1 MRLRGILVLA
11 IALALTFTTVLA
23 VQAGEGKGKVVRLD
37 SAANVVILDDGSM
50 YRMAPDTVIIVEE
63 KPVKCLESESA
74 VSCRTSLRNEHMWS
88 SPVRDRSC
96 AASTIGGSATP
107 CRL

>member
-50 YRMAPDTVIIVEE
+50 YRMVPDTVIIVEE
-63 KPVKCLESESA
+63 KPVKFEALQPGAAVVIRSGEAVQFKDGQYIVVMPSA
-74 VSCRTSLRNEHMWS
+74 
-88 SPVRDRSC
+88 SP
-96 AASTIGGSATP
+96 AT
-107 CRL
+107 R